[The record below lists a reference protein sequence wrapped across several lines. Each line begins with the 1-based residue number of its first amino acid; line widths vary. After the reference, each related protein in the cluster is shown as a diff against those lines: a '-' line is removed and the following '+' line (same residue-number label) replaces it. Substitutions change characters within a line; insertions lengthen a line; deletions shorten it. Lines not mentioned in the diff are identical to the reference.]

1 MTAPI
6 SRRAWLSLAGGM
18 IAAPLLAACGALGVP
33 TGIYLMPVDGA
44 PRWIGAGVGA
54 PAWSADGEQIT
65 WGDESGL
72 WRWRQGTSEAVR
84 VVETR
89 VVARPAW
96 APDASAI
103 AFVDAASSTLLRVAP
118 DGSSLGPLATIATNA
133 AATPP
138 PLMQRGG
145 PAWSPD
151 GETIAFVC
159 WDGAGDE
166 LCLVDAAGNRRQEI
180 TSLGQRGAD
189 TAPGTAG
196 SSVVGMAWSPDS
208 AQIAVGVQAEQRGA
222 TAGVY
227 LVELAER
234 SGRRISMLVP
244 NSPMSWSQ
252 ASSGILFSAAHD
264 GRSDAFLL
272 DPVTRTAEVLTAGVP
287 EGVREAAMSK
297 SGLLAAVSGDSLV
310 LVEGGAGRTLPVGSL
325 AVSNPAWNPDGVE
338 LAVVASETP
347 IQNYR

>member
-1 MTAPI
+1 MTAPF
-6 SRRAWLSLAGGM
+6 SRRAWLSLAGGT
-18 IAAPLLAACGALGVP
+18 IVAPLLAACGAVGVP
-33 TGIYLMPVDGA
+33 AGMYLMPVDGA
-44 PRWIGAGVGA
+44 PRWIGAGVGT
-54 PAWSADGEQIT
+54 PAWSPDGEWIA
-65 WGDESGL
+65 WGGESGL
-72 WRWRQGTSEAVR
+72 WLWRQGTDEAIR

-103 AFVDAASSTLLRVAP
+103 AFVDAVSSTLQRVAP
-118 DGSSLGPLATIATNA
+118 DGSSLVPLATIATNA
-133 AATPP
+133 VAAAP

-166 LCLVDAAGNRRQEI
+166 LCLVDAAGKRRQEI

-189 TAPGTAG
+189 ATPGTVG

-222 TAGVY
+222 TAGVF
-227 LVELAER
+227 LVELAKR
-234 SGRRISMLVP
+234 SGRRTSTLVP
-244 NSPMSWSQ
+244 NSPMSWSP
-252 ASSGILFSAAHD
+252 ANGAILFSAAHD

-272 DPVTRTAEVLTAGVP
+272 DPVTRSAEALTAGVP
-287 EGVREAAMSK
+287 EGVRDPAMSE
-297 SGLLAAVSGDSLV
+297 SGVLAAVSGDSLV
-310 LVEGGAGRTLPVGSL
+310 LIDGGAQRALPVGSL
-325 AVSNPAWNPDGVE
+325 AVSSPAWNPDGAE
-338 LAVVASETP
+338 LAVVASGTP